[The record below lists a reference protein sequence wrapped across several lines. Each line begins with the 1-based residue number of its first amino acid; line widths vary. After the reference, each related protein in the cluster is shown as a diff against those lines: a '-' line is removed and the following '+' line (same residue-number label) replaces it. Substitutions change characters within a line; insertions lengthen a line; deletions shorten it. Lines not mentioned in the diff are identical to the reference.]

1 VRPAAPG
8 RLAAAGAAP
17 AAWQRRLRDCVH
29 RRISQLRSSLLTWL
43 SDTSGDGEGR
53 APAAG
58 DEGVAEAPSAMRRGA
73 ARIAAQP
80 RGAWSIEVA
89 GHAPSPAP
97 RAKRASRA
105 PAAAVGVEMDTRLE
119 PAGQRG
125 GGTAAPAAG
134 AGGLPLPARAGA
146 AAGRSAVRGR
156 PACPPRRPVGPPAAG
171 TAAERLLLAQ
181 YRAALHGERRREA
194 SSALDPAVFGARLGA
209 ASTVAEPAP
218 PASSVGERQSPGSRS
233 APARASL
240 EADAS
245 ISGATG
251 GRADDPGA
259 LAAGPRPGA
268 APGGGPAVSPGDAP
282 TAGGGQSPGPDSAGS
297 PGAALA
303 GGGRLS
309 IFAWPGG
316 GPARQP
322 GATPAPGG
330 GSDASSHVSVDD
342 TYSPVSVLAG
352 HDARQP
358 QLAPDVQAAVAQK
371 PPAAAEAA
379 L

>member
-1 VRPAAPG
+1 M
-8 RLAAAGAAP
+8 
-17 AAWQRRLRDCVH
+17 
-29 RRISQLRSSLLTWL
+29 
-43 SDTSGDGEGR
+43 SGDGVWR

-58 DEGVAEAPSAMRRGA
+58 DEGVAEAPGAVRRGA
-73 ARIAAQP
+73 ARAAAQP
-80 RGAWSIEVA
+80 RGAWSAEVA
-89 GHAPSPAP
+89 GHAQPPVP
-97 RAKRASRA
+97 RAARASRA
-105 PAAAVGVEMDTRLE
+105 PAAAAGAGMDARLE
-119 PAGQRG
+119 PAAGQRG

-134 AGGLPLPARAGA
+134 RDGLPLQARA
-146 AAGRSAVRGR
+146 AGPTAMRGR
-156 PACPPRRPVGPPAAG
+156 PTCPPGRPVVPPAAG
-171 TAAERLLLAQ
+171 TVAQRQLLAQ

-194 SSALDPAVFGARLGA
+194 SPALDPVGFGGRVGA
-209 ASTVAEPAP
+209 ASAVTEPAP
-218 PASSVGERQSPGSRS
+218 PASSAGERRRPGCDS
-233 APARASL
+233 APARASV
-240 EADAS
+240 EADVS
-245 ISGATG
+245 ISGATD
-251 GRADDPGA
+251 GRAGDPGA

-268 APGGGPAVSPGDAP
+268 APASDPAVSPGDTPA
-282 TAGGGQSPGPDSAGS
+282 ASGGQSPGPDSAES

-322 GATPAPGG
+322 GVTPAAG
-330 GSDASSHVSVDD
+330 GSVASNHVYVDD

-358 QLAPDVQAAVAQK
+358 QLASDVRADVAQK